1 MTVRSKKHGRQLFCT
16 GLTSLLSL
24 ITILVAGPIGTL
36 ASFSANG
43 EGGAGVGYVSVQF
56 QPDAWLD
63 AGDIGQDRDPVL
75 KVLSNPHT
83 IESLSEV
90 LYSDRYE
97 GLVPL
102 FAAGGESVSTLAL
115 PAGDSGGTDGLAAE
129 KADQT
134 ISVTAAAPATAGY
147 ASAFDVA
154 ATASSGLAVAITTSG
169 VCSGSGSD
177 SATITMTGGTGNC
190 TVYFNQA
197 GDADYAAAPETTT
210 ETTAAKADQIVSV
223 AAAYASTFDVAAT
236 ASSGLAV
243 AITTSGVCSGSGSDS
258 ATITMTSG
266 TGPCTVHYKQTGDDN
281 YTTSETT
288 NDITAIKA
296 NQRITVTSAAPASAA
311 YASTFEVTA
320 TASSNLAVA
329 ITTSGV
335 CSGSG
340 EGLATMAMTS
350 ATGTCTLH
358 FNQSGDSN
366 FFAAT
371 EVTETVS
378 AEKANLIVT
387 PNPPTAS
394 RQYGDGNPS
403 FEPAYSG
410 LAAGDGVSDLSEEP
424 TCSTTAGLAS
434 APGSYPIM
442 CTGGSAENYTFS
454 YDEGATLTVTAEDAS
469 IEFSRQ
475 NLAAVKATSSGK
487 YSKRFSLKV
496 LVKEKQPD
504 IASYGTAAG
513 DINSADLTV
522 TLAQLLA
529 GDTIKLACKGDR
541 VSVTGYEA
549 VKTFTCHT
557 DEDLGVD
564 VYEVTAQTTG
574 HYTGVVYDSMTVYDQ
589 ARRFSNGGGWF
600 HWPDTQ
606 ERTSFGFMI
615 KNDKSH
621 AALQGNLLVIRH
633 HTDGTVSRIKSDLLT
648 GLLLRHDAKTG
659 CGYVTFSGNA
669 TYTAWNPSANSGH
682 GEYVSTGENPFMT
695 YAEDCNNPGNGPDYF
710 LVRSGGAIQ
719 MPADVYPNKV
729 PIPVDQGNIFVPNR
743 VGKKK

>member
-63 AGDIGQDRDPVL
+63 AGGIDQDRDPVL

-129 KADQT
+129 KVDQT
-134 ISVTAAAPATAGY
+134 IGVTAAAPATAGY

-177 SATITMTGGTGNC
+177 SATITMT
-190 TVYFNQA
+190 
-197 GDADYAAAPETTT
+197 
-210 ETTAAKADQIVSV
+210 
-223 AAAYASTFDVAAT
+223 
-236 ASSGLAV
+236 
-243 AITTSGVCSGSGSDS
+243 
-258 ATITMTSG
+258 SG
-266 TGPCTVHYKQTGDDN
+266 TGPCTVHYNQTGDDN
-281 YTTSETT
+281 YSASETT
-288 NDITAIKA
+288 NDIMAIKA

-387 PNPPTAS
+387 PNPSTAS

-504 IASYGTAAG
+504 IATYGTAAG

-522 TLAQLLA
+522 TLAPLLA

-589 ARRFSNGGGWF
+589 ARRFANGGGWF

-695 YAEDCNNPGNGPDYF
+695 YAEDCNNSGNGPDYF